1 MSRQASERAL
11 KLAWLAR
18 PRIAAWFAIPA
29 CVCGILWNAATAR
42 AQDEVQSA
50 DESALLADWLA
61 QAGLD
66 EVLAVVLDEQLRKAG
81 AASPAATARLA
92 EVYVR
97 LAAAA
102 SDEDRVADLRRRV
115 EKFLLREKVAQQFR
129 LRLAIG
135 RADYRM
141 ALRGIERLRQGQ
153 SDPESRAQTI
163 ASLEQARIGFVRMG
177 EQLTS
182 EVGDLRT
189 RMNGSDDAQRI
200 GLMAQIDENRDLL
213 LAARFL
219 EAWCGYWLV
228 WMDRPTAA
236 SPAAPASDWPQ
247 RAEKNAAAWVD
258 LLETGKGNPEPS
270 DCSLDLMAEE
280 YYAQSVLGMALAK
293 SLTSGWDASA
303 RWFALLDKP
312 DVWTGLADHTDW
324 QLQAMIDARALE
336 QAREFAAKSQSSLA
350 ASALAGAA
358 IRAVQES
365 RGEDAAA
372 MGLARSAIQIAAARG
387 DFGSIRR
394 LTRRIP
400 SLARGG
406 DFAAS
411 LARGIDLYDK
421 GRSASSDQERRTTL
435 DAAARELRAAL
446 EGGGAEQTVS
456 AAVRELLAWSLLGAG
471 KPCEASE
478 SFGLAASQSSGNK
491 ADEALWMAVQSGCSA
506 ACKTASG
513 GAARCVALARE
524 YLARFE
530 LGNHASSAAAV
541 VGESDG
547 AERDDALV
555 ERLLQDTLRG
565 GVPAQVRETAA
576 LLLYRRFRGSDGVRR
591 VQEARRLLSIEPLAA
606 DRWPPES
613 VDLVLR
619 QQLEAALDPVVLE
632 REQAREILARVAL
645 KFAEGKEP
653 AAIRA
658 ELALRRLSLAVADRD
673 QARMQRAIEGVRR
686 AGDSPWRGIAETT
699 LIRGAEALLLD
710 PSTRSTEAVELRES
724 IVAARRQLQ
733 ALAVASKDPVRIQ
746 SAEVQL
752 GTSLLECARAMREAA
767 AEGSTLRRGADPSA
781 LAREALDVAK
791 AILKQ
796 RPDDAQGFA
805 MLADAAIACG
815 QFDVAFE
822 ALGRLVGSLPSRS
835 DEWFERKADLCEL
848 LARQNPDEA
857 RAILRQHVVLIPD
870 WGPGKAGQRL
880 AQVAQQLGVTAG
892 KAP

>member
-1 MSRQASERAL
+1 MSRRASERRPKAL
-11 KLAWLAR
+11 PVAR
-18 PRIAAWFAIPA
+18 VRLTAWFVLHACAISI
-29 CVCGILWNAATAR
+29 CFSTAAAR
-42 AQDEVQSA
+42 AQEEGPPA

-66 EVLAVVLDEQLRKAG
+66 EVLAVVLDEQVRKAG

-115 EKFLLREKVAQQFR
+115 ERFLLREKVAQQFR

-153 SDPESRAQTI
+153 GDPESRAQTI
-163 ASLEQARIGFVRMG
+163 ASLEQARVGFVRMG
-177 EQLTS
+177 EQLAS
-182 EVGDLRT
+182 EVEELRT

-200 GLMAQIDENRDLL
+200 GLMSQIDENRDLL

-236 SPAAPASDWPQ
+236 SPAAAASDWPQ
-247 RAEKNAAAWVD
+247 RAQRNLAAWAE
-258 LLETGKGNPEPS
+258 LLETGKTNPEPT
-270 DCSLDLMAEE
+270 DCSLDLMSEE
-280 YYAQSVLGMALAK
+280 YYAQSVLGMALSK

-303 RWFALLDKP
+303 PWFALLGKP
-312 DVWTGLADHTDW
+312 DVWPGLADHIDW
-324 QLQAMIDARALE
+324 QLHAMVDAGAFE
-336 QAREFAAKSQSSLA
+336 QARAFASQSQSALA
-350 ASALAGAA
+350 VNALAGAA
-358 IRAVQES
+358 MRAVQES
-365 RGEDAAA
+365 RGEDADA
-372 MGLARSAIQIAAARG
+372 MGLARSAIQVAANRG
-387 DFGSIRR
+387 DFAAIRR

-400 SLARGG
+400 ALARGG

-421 GRSASSDQERRTTL
+421 GRSAASETERRTTL
-435 DAAARELRAAL
+435 EAAARELRSAL
-446 EGGGAEQTVS
+446 DGGGADQTVS
-456 AAVRELLAWSLLGAG
+456 TAVRELLAWSLLGAG
-471 KPCEASE
+471 RPCEASE
-478 SFGLAASQSSGNK
+478 SFGIAASQSSGNK
-491 ADEALWMAVQSGCSA
+491 ADEALWMAVQSGCST

-513 GAARCVALARE
+513 GAARCISLARE
-524 YLARFE
+524 YLARFQ
-530 LGNHASSAAAV
+530 LGNHASSAAAI
-541 VGESDG
+541 VGESEG
-547 AERDDALV
+547 AEQDDALV

-565 GVPAQVRETAA
+565 GVPPQVRETAA
-576 LLLYRRFRGSDGVRR
+576 LLLYRRFRGSDGIRR
-591 VQEARRLLSIEPLAA
+591 VEEARRLLSIDPVSA

-613 VDLVLR
+613 MDIVLR

-632 REQAREILARVAL
+632 REKAREILALVAT

-653 AAIRA
+653 TAIRA
-658 ELALRRLSLAVADRD
+658 ELALRRLSLAVSDRD
-673 QARMQRAIEGVRR
+673 RVGMQRAIESVRR

-699 LIRGAEALLLD
+699 LIRGAEALLLSSSIR
-710 PSTRSTEAVELRES
+710 PAEVAQLRGS
-724 IVAARRQLQ
+724 IVAARRQLMTL
-733 ALAVASKDPVRIQ
+733 ALASKDPARIQ
-746 SAEVQL
+746 GAEVQL
-752 GTSLLECARAMREAA
+752 GTSLLQCARSLREAA
-767 AEGSTLRRGADPSA
+767 SEGSAPPPELNAQS
-781 LAREALDVAK
+781 LAREAMDVARE
-791 AILKQ
+791 ILKQ
-796 RPDDAQGFA
+796 RPDDAQGFS

-880 AQVAQQLGVTAG
+880 AQVALQLGVTGGGAR
-892 KAP
+892 

>member
-1 MSRQASERAL
+1 MSRRASERSL
-11 KLAWLAR
+11 TFLSLAR
-18 PRIAAWFAIPA
+18 VRLAAWFALL
-29 CVCGILWNAATAR
+29 VCALSIVASTPTAR
-42 AQDEVQSA
+42 AQDEAQPAS
-50 DESALLADWLA
+50 ESALLADWLA

-66 EVLAVVLDEQLRKAG
+66 EVLAVVLDEQVRKAG
-81 AASPAATARLA
+81 VSSPAATARLA

-102 SDEDRVADLRRRV
+102 SDEERVADLRRRV
-115 EKFLLREKVAQQFR
+115 ERFLLREKVAQQFR

-153 SDPESRAQTI
+153 GDPESRAQTI

-177 EQLTS
+177 EQLAS
-182 EVGDLRT
+182 EVEELRT

-213 LAARFL
+213 LGARFL

-228 WMDRPTAA
+228 WMDRPTA
-236 SPAAPASDWPQ
+236 SSQAATVSDWPQ
-247 RAEKNAAAWVD
+247 RAQRSLAAWAD
-258 LLETGKGNPEPS
+258 LLETGKTNPEPT
-270 DCSLDLMAEE
+270 DCSLDLMSEE

-303 RWFALLDKP
+303 PWFALLDKP
-312 DVWTGLADHTDW
+312 GVWPGLVDHTDW
-324 QLQAMIDARALE
+324 QLHAMIDAGAFE
-336 QAREFAAKSQSSLA
+336 QARVFASQSQSALA

-358 IRAVQES
+358 MRAVQES
-365 RGEDAAA
+365 RGENADA
-372 MGLARSAIQIAAARG
+372 MGLARSAIQIAANRG
-387 DFGSIRR
+387 DFGAIRR

-400 SLARGG
+400 ALARGG

-421 GRSASSDQERRTTL
+421 GRSTSVETERRTTL

-446 EGGGAEQTVS
+446 DGGGTEQAVS
-456 AAVRELLAWSLLGAG
+456 TAVRELLAWSLLGAG

-478 SFGLAASQSSGNK
+478 SFGLAAAQSSGNK

-506 ACKTASG
+506 ACKSVSG
-513 GAARCVALARE
+513 GGARCVSLARE

-530 LGNHASSAAAV
+530 LGNHASSAAAI
-541 VGESDG
+541 VGESEG

-555 ERLLQDTLRG
+555 ERLLEDTLRG
-565 GVPAQVRETAA
+565 GVAPQVRETAA

-591 VQEARRLLSIEPLAA
+591 VQEARRLLSIEPVAPE
-606 DRWPPES
+606 RWPPES

-632 REQAREILARVAL
+632 REQAREILARVAT

-653 AAIRA
+653 TAIRA

-673 QARMQRAIEGVRR
+673 REGMQRAIDSVRR

-699 LIRGAEALLLD
+699 LIRGAEALLSS
-710 PSTRSTEAVELRES
+710 PSVRIAEAVELRGA
-724 IVAARRQLQ
+724 IVAARRQLMTL
-733 ALAVASKDPVRIQ
+733 ALASKDPARIQ
-746 SAEVQL
+746 SAEVQV
-752 GTSLLECARAMREAA
+752 GTSLLDCARSLREAA
-767 AEGSTLRRGADPSA
+767 AEGSAVPPGLNAQS

-848 LARQNPDEA
+848 LAQQNPDEA
-857 RAILRQHVVLIPD
+857 RAILRQHMVLIPD

-892 KAP
+892 KSP